1 MNLWPYVLL
10 THSDKWGSW
19 STEWEEH
26 GEGTPGSYSDCA
38 LHQLCLWASVFSS
51 VNFEHW
57 PKPGS
62 ADSWPPGCACFSPW
76 RILPGSHDV
85 LSTEHL
91 LQAVLWSLRRNP
103 FIVLMKRHEF
113 EPPFIYDGLNFT
125 LSRAY
130 SVRYAQWAGCWCW
143 LQVHVSCTRPLT
155 ADVLLFTPPSLRLAL
170 LSAWPLIFP
179 GVQGPIQMP
188 LPLWNP
194 SLNPPC
200 SISHFFCCSHSTVPI
215 NYNASE
221 MAMILILKPGA
232 LHQTSL

>member
-1 MNLWPYVLL
+1 MGIL
-10 THSDKWGSW
+10 
-19 STEWEEH
+19 EH
-26 GEGTPGSYSDCA
+26 GMRRTWRRHTWFLFWLRSSSAMSLGLSFLICKLWALTEARVSRQLAPWLRLFLSMADIARQSWCSFHGTFAPGSPLVLEAKPIYCLDETTWIWTPLYLWWFEFYPVKS
-38 LHQLCLWASVFSS
+38 LQRTLC
-51 VNFEHW
+51 
-57 PKPGS
+57 P
-62 ADSWPPGCACFSPW
+62 
-76 RILPGSHDV
+76 
-85 LSTEHL
+85 
-91 LQAVLWSLRRNP
+91 
-103 FIVLMKRHEF
+103 M
-113 EPPFIYDGLNFT
+113 
-125 LSRAY
+125 
-130 SVRYAQWAGCWCW
+130 GCWCW

-221 MAMILILKPGA
+221 MAMVLILKPGA
-232 LHQTSL
+232 LRQTSL